1 MAVLV
6 TRPHPDDEATA
17 AALRARGFEVLRAP
31 MLQFEPVPF
40 HDDADARYGAI
51 IVTSA
56 NALRAIAP
64 HLADSRLLK
73 LPLFAVG
80 EHTAATAREAGFG
93 EVITAK
99 GDAGALRDLVLE
111 AVKSKRLKKASTL
124 LYLAGAD
131 LARDLAG
138 ELGEKGFTVVTHT
151 TYRMI
156 PASSLP
162 REICDAFVA
171 NQIEAVLHYSRRSAR
186 AFLGGG
192 KVGRRRNIGAGAAT
206 MLHFR
211 YRCRR
216 LARCRRDA
224 GRGGRPAGR
233 KCLVRG
239 IGPCFADPIGLRRP
253 ILISSVQLTVKGT
266 AAMVDDRPENQG
278 SLPDSERPKREPPT
292 IDLEASEVISETAES
307 KRRRVGGNGARSRD

>member
-17 AALRARGFEVLRAP
+17 TALRARGFEVLRAP
-31 MLQFEPVPF
+31 MLRFEAVPF
-40 HDDADARYGAI
+40 HDDAVARYGAI

-80 EHTAATAREAGFG
+80 EHTASAARDAGFS
-93 EVITAK
+93 EVIAAR
-99 GDAGALRDLVLE
+99 GDAGALRDLVLG
-111 AVKSKRLKKASTL
+111 AVKSKQLKKASTL

-162 REICDAFVA
+162 QEICDAFVA
-171 NQIEAVLHYSRRSAR
+171 NQVEAVLHYSRRSAR
-186 AFLGGG
+186 AFLNAARSGG
-192 KVGRRRNIGAGAAT
+192 VEISALALPQCCISAAVAAV
-206 MLHFR
+206 L
-211 YRCRR
+211 
-216 LARCRRDA
+216 RDA
-224 GRGGRPAGR
+224 GATQ
-233 KCLVRG
+233 V
-239 IGPCFADPIGLRRP
+239 
-253 ILISSVQLTVKGT
+253 T
-266 AAMVDDRPENQG
+266 AAAQADENA
-278 SLPDSERPKREPPT
+278 LF
-292 IDLEASEVISETAES
+292 EAL
-307 KRRRVGGNGARSRD
+307 SRALRTRLA